1 MSQTKKEKET
11 DAIRKRLEH
20 YTTYQRRIDNL
31 IERLDYLESVMGSV
45 SSPNLSGLPAGGD
58 GTSKTERQILRKMEI
73 EQQLRDMIDAEA
85 KERRELE
92 GLISYMKNPDE
103 QTVLEMRYLD
113 GAKWWPICDALYS
126 MESDYDQK
134 ADKYLKRTFK
144 IHGSALQALAKINRD
159 ISPTLA

>member
-92 GLISYMKNPDE
+92 DLISCMKNPDE

-126 MESDYDQK
+126 AESDYDQK

-159 ISPTLA
+159 ISPALA